1 MAPGPMFTGSGFVA
15 PGARVR
21 LLTQPQWGKGQI
33 QSVVGSRI
41 TVNFE
46 HRGKQVLDTTAV
58 DLEVIEEARP
68 PRA

>member
-1 MAPGPMFTGSGFVA
+1 VA

-68 PRA
+68 PRG